1 MLAHLKMTQVLLH
14 SLIDWMRTDEEE
26 EEGREINH
34 HGKSITVG
42 GIEDT
47 DTVPHVEA
55 VLKLKILLLSLNFFA
70 AAEHESWTKQRD
82 EATIHRQN
90 QQE

>member
-1 MLAHLKMTQVLLH
+1 MTQVLLH

-70 AAEHESWTKQRD
+70 AAWTKQPD
-82 EATIHRQN
+82 EATLHRQK

>member
-1 MLAHLKMTQVLLH
+1 MLEVLLH
-14 SLIDWMRTDEEE
+14 TVIDWMRTEEE
-26 EEGREINH
+26 EGEGREINH

-42 GIEDT
+42 WKQDT
-47 DTVPHVEA
+47 DTVPLVEA
-55 VLKLKILLLSLNFFA
+55 VLKLKKLLLSLNFFA

-82 EATIHRQN
+82 EATIHWQN

>member
-1 MLAHLKMTQVLLH
+1 MLEVLLH
-14 SLIDWMRTDEEE
+14 TVIDWMRTEEGE
-26 EEGREINH
+26 GEGREINH

-42 GIEDT
+42 WKQDT
-47 DTVPHVEA
+47 DTVPLVEA

-70 AAEHESWTKQRD
+70 AAWTKQPD
-82 EATIHRQN
+82 PTLHRQK